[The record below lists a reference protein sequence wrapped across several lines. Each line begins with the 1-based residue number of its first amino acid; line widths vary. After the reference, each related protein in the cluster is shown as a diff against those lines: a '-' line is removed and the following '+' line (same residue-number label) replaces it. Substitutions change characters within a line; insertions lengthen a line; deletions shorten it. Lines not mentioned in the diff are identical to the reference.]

1 MAKLL
6 STLFIFTIYLVE
18 AILVFRFILRLLGA
32 NAQAPVVSWV
42 YENSQPLL
50 QPFLFAFPQPRL
62 QGMVLEFTTLFAIV
76 AYAIGGYI
84 LQELFEILDKNFN
97 KPTKSH

>member
-1 MAKLL
+1 M
-6 STLFIFTIYLVE
+6 E
-18 AILVFRFILRLLGA
+18 GMLVFRFILRLLGA
-32 NAQAPVVSWV
+32 NANSSFVGWI

-84 LQELFEILDKNFN
+84 LQELFEMLDASFN
-97 KPTKSH
+97 KPKKHS